1 MQSASEKNAVT
12 VIKIKFRLEIIS
24 FWFVLL
30 QAIIRRTINSVFISS
45 IGLLQTSSYF
55 RDAWLDAAWRHPHLW
70 QNGLQASSTRSKS
83 LHSV

>member
-30 QAIIRRTINSVFISS
+30 QAIIHSTINSVLVSR
-45 IGLLQTSSYF
+45 IGLQQTSSYF
-55 RDAWLDAAWRHPHLW
+55 RDA
-70 QNGLQASSTRSKS
+70 
-83 LHSV
+83 